1 MSVKTFAA
9 IDVGSFELTMKIFD
23 LSGKNTM
30 REIDCIRQRIDLGSD
45 TYAHGKI
52 SNEKIDD
59 LCHTLK
65 EFAQIMESYKVTA
78 YKAYGTSA
86 IRETENTLIL
96 QDQIE
101 QRTGIWVETL
111 SNSEQRF
118 LDYKSIASKGET
130 FRRIIEEK
138 TAILDIGDFPVRQGY
153 TGLHAEPA
161 AGGTAAAGTAESSER
176 GQHSDGASGGRTGY
190 GTAG

>member
-23 LSGKNTM
+23 FSGKNTM

-45 TYAHGKI
+45 TYANGKI
-52 SNEKIDD
+52 SNEKMDD

-65 EFAQIMESYKVTA
+65 EFSQIMESYKVIA

-86 IRETENTLIL
+86 IRETENALIL

-101 QRTGIWVETL
+101 QRTGIRVEIL

-118 LDYKSIASKGET
+118 LDYKSIASKGRRSAGSSRRRRRFWTLEAEV
-130 FRRIIEEK
+130 FRSPCLTRI
-138 TAILDIGDFPVRQGY
+138 LWY
-153 TGLHAEPA
+153 LH
-161 AGGTAAAGTAESSER
+161 
-176 GQHSDGASGGRTGY
+176 RTY
-190 GTAG
+190 ALVYYVYRSC

>member
-65 EFAQIMESYKVTA
+65 EFAQIMASYKVTA

-111 SNSEQRF
+111 SNSDSVSWITSPLPPRER
-118 LDYKSIASKGET
+118 LS
-130 FRRIIEEK
+130 
-138 TAILDIGDFPVRQGY
+138 
-153 TGLHAEPA
+153 
-161 AGGTAAAGTAESSER
+161 AESLKKRRRSWTSAGVVSR
-176 GQHSDGASGGRTGY
+176 FPCSTRIHWSPRRTCGWGY
-190 GTAG
+190 CGCRNC